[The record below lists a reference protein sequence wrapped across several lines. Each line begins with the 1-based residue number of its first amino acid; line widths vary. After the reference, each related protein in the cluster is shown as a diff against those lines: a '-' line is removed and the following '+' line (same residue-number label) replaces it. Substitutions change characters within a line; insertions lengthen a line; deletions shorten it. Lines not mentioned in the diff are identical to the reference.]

1 MHRSVHFADN
11 REMARPKNFTR
22 DGVLAN
28 ALPVFWQHG
37 FADTSLQALE
47 QATGV
52 NRSGLYA
59 EFKGKEDLFVQS
71 LQYYFD
77 AQAKRGLLTR
87 EPLGWKNIEQFLKM
101 GPCTIDGQKGCF
113 SVSSIR
119 EFPIL
124 PPKAV
129 EMITQSFANLRRTIA
144 RNIDAEESGMNANE
158 LADLVVTFFT
168 GLSMEQNL
176 NASRASVARKVENF
190 MLLVG
195 QMGKR

>member
-1 MHRSVHFADN
+1 MHRSVHFAHN
-11 REMARPKNFTR
+11 RDMARPKNFTR

-59 EFKGKEDLFVQS
+59 EFEDKEDLFVQS
-71 LQYYFD
+71 LQYYLD
-77 AQAKRGLLTR
+77 AQTKRGLLTR
-87 EPLGWKNIEQFLKM
+87 EPLGWKNIEQFLKL
-101 GPCTIDGQKGCF
+101 GPFLIDGQKGCF

-129 EMITQSFANLRRTIA
+129 EMVTQSFTNLKRTIA
-144 RNIDAEESGMNANE
+144 RNIEAEESRMNANE
-158 LADLVVTFFT
+158 LADVVLTFFT

-176 NASRASVARKVENF
+176 NASRASVTRKVDNF
-190 MLLVG
+190 MVMVR

>member
-1 MHRSVHFADN
+1 
-11 REMARPKNFTR
+11 MAKPKNFTR

-47 QATGV
+47 EATGV
-52 NRSGLYA
+52 NRSGLYS
-59 EFKGKEDLFVQS
+59 EFEDKEDLFVQS
-71 LQYYFD
+71 LQYYLN
-77 AQAKRGLLTR
+77 AQAKRGLLTHD
-87 EPLGWKNIEQFLKM
+87 PLGWKNIEQFLKM
-101 GPCTIDGQKGCF
+101 APCSIDGQKGCF

-129 EMITQSFANLRRTIA
+129 EIVTQSFANLKRFITK
-144 RNIDAEESGMNANE
+144 NIEAEESRMDANA

-176 NASRASVARKVENF
+176 KASRASVTRKIENF
-190 MLLVG
+190 MMLVR
-195 QMGKR
+195 QM

>member
-1 MHRSVHFADN
+1 MHFAHN
-11 REMARPKNFTR
+11 RNMARPKNFTR

-37 FADTSLQALE
+37 FADTSLQVLE
-47 QATGV
+47 EATGV
-52 NRSGLYA
+52 NRSGLYS
-59 EFKGKEDLFVQS
+59 EFEDKEDLFVQS
-71 LQYYFD
+71 LQYYLE

-87 EPLGWKNIEQFLKM
+87 DPLGWNNLEQFLKVA
-101 GPCTIDGQKGCF
+101 PCTIDGQKGCF

-129 EMITQSFANLRRTIA
+129 EIISKSFANLKRLITE
-144 RNIDAEESGMNANE
+144 NIEAEESRMNANE

-176 NASRASVARKVENF
+176 KASRASVTRKVDNF
-190 MLLVG
+190 MMLIR
-195 QMGKR
+195 QM

>member
-1 MHRSVHFADN
+1 
-11 REMARPKNFTR
+11 MAKPKNFTR

-37 FADTSLQALE
+37 FADTSLQGLE

-52 NRSGLYA
+52 NRSGLYS
-59 EFKGKEDLFVQS
+59 EFKDKEDLFVQS
-71 LQYYFD
+71 LQYYLD
-77 AQAKRGLLTR
+77 VQAKRGLLTR
-87 EPLGWKNIEQFLKM
+87 EPLGWKNIEQFLKL

-129 EMITQSFANLRRTIA
+129 KMVTQSFANLKRTIA
-144 RNIDAEESGMNANE
+144 RNIEAEESRMNANE
-158 LADLVVTFFT
+158 LADLAVTFFI

-176 NASRASVARKVENF
+176 NASRTSVTRKVENF
-190 MLLVG
+190 MMLIGEMG
-195 QMGKR
+195 QR

>member
-1 MHRSVHFADN
+1 MHRSVHFAHN
-11 REMARPKNFTR
+11 GSMARPKNFTR

-28 ALPVFWQHG
+28 VLPVFWQHG

-47 QATGV
+47 EATGV

-59 EFKGKEDLFVQS
+59 EFEDKEDLFVQS
-71 LQYYFD
+71 LQYYLD
-77 AQAKRGLLTR
+77 AQAKRGLLTH
-87 EPLGWKNIEQFLKM
+87 EPLGWKNIERFLKM
-101 GPCTIDGQKGCF
+101 GPCTLDGQKGCF

-129 EMITQSFANLRRTIA
+129 EMVTQSLADLKRTIA
-144 RNIDAEESGMNANE
+144 KNIEAEGTRMNAND
-158 LADLVVTFFT
+158 LADLILTFFT

-176 NASRASVARKVENF
+176 NASRASVTRKVENF
-190 MLLVG
+190 MLLVRQLG
-195 QMGKR
+195 TG

>member
-1 MHRSVHFADN
+1 MHRSVHLAHN
-11 REMARPKNFTR
+11 KSMAKPKNFTR

-47 QATGV
+47 EATGV
-52 NRSGLYA
+52 NRSGLYS
-59 EFKGKEDLFVQS
+59 EFEDKEDLFVQS
-71 LQYYFD
+71 LQYYLN
-77 AQAKRGLLTR
+77 AQAKRGLLTHD
-87 EPLGWKNIEQFLKM
+87 PLGWKNIEQFLKM
-101 GPCTIDGQKGCF
+101 APCSIDGQKGCF

-129 EMITQSFANLRRTIA
+129 EIVTQSFANLKRFITK
-144 RNIDAEESGMNANE
+144 NIEAEESRMDANA

-176 NASRASVARKVENF
+176 KASRASVTRKIENF
-190 MLLVG
+190 MMLVR
-195 QMGKR
+195 QM